1 MSTVT
6 SEPTRIRAW
15 RADDDAQALTALLH
29 RAYARLGAMGLNF
42 TAVDQTV
49 DVTLKRIA
57 QGECFVAER
66 EGVVC
71 ATITVCKPFEPSTQP
86 WAADAPCFFEPRTAH
101 FHQLAVDPSAQGEQL
116 GDRLVAHTEAWALE
130 QGFRHMA
137 CDTAVPAGHLRAR
150 YARLGYKEVGELQWR
165 GKTYRSVLLEK
176 VLSS

>member
-116 GDRLVAHTEAWALE
+116 GDRLVAVAESWALD
-130 QGFRHMA
+130 QGFKHMA
-137 CDTAVPAGHLRAR
+137 CDTAMPAAHLRVR
-150 YARLGYKEVGELQWR
+150 YARLGYREVGEVQWR